1 MKRIFSTLC
10 LFIAVAVTTVS
21 CSNDDNNEA
30 TSSLA
35 SINDFKIAIAAVDA
49 ASITYDLGT
58 AITVSV
64 PYGTDL
70 TAVVPTVVV
79 SEKATLSPASGTTV
93 SFVDGEAKNFTV
105 TAEDGTTKVYTVT
118 INVRPEVGS
127 GSRLKTYVFKEQ
139 WDGGEPTIYTTTYTE
154 YNSAN
159 FVSEFTEDENGVTDT
174 YTLVYNDDNEVIEKK
189 SETAK
194 ESTVYTYN
202 TARQITKAEYKKN
215 NVLTDTY
222 VYTYNEAG
230 NLTSEVRTQNTDN
243 DKVTTVKFK
252 IVDGNVTE
260 EQIGTEVYVATYD
273 SKNNPFK
280 GIYPAAYAAINMG
293 IQKVSTN
300 NPVTGTFADPDTE
313 VAYQYNTDNY
323 PISASYTYYFGLVAG
338 SKTYT
343 YYDVK

>member
-10 LFIAVAVTTVS
+10 LFIAVAVSTVS
-21 CSNDDNNEA
+21 CSSDSESA
-30 TSSLA
+30 SSLA
-35 SINDFKIAIAAVDA
+35 SINDFKITITNVDA
-49 ASITYDLGT
+49 AAITYDLGT
-58 AITVSV
+58 AIKVSV
-64 PYGTDL
+64 PYGTSL
-70 TAVVPTVVV
+70 KAVVPTIGI
-79 SEKATLSPASGTTV
+79 SDKATVSPASGATV

-127 GSRLKTYVFKEQ
+127 GSRLKTYVYKED
-139 WDGGEPTIYTTTYTE
+139 WGAGNPTIITTTYTK

-159 FVSEFTEDENGVTDT
+159 FVSEFTQSENGVT
-174 YTLVYNDDNEVIEKK
+174 YTLVYNGNNEVIEKK

-215 NVLTDTY
+215 NVLNDTY

-243 DKVTTVKFK
+243 NKVSTIKFK

-260 EQIGTEVYVATYD
+260 EETGLGASVATYD

-293 IQKVSTN
+293 IQNVSTN
-300 NPVTGTFADPDTE
+300 NPVTGTFADE
-313 VAYQYNTDNY
+313 KVAYLYNTDNY
-323 PISASYTYYFGLVAG
+323 PISANYTYYFGLAAV
-338 SKTYT
+338 SLTYT
-343 YYDVK
+343 YYDAK

>member
-10 LFIAVAVTTVS
+10 LFIAVAVTMVS

-58 AITVSV
+58 AIIVSV

-70 TAVVPTVVV
+70 TAVVPTVVI
-79 SEKATLSPASGTTV
+79 SEKANLSPASGTTV

-127 GSRLKTYVFKEQ
+127 GSRLKTYVLE
-139 WDGGEPTIYTTTYTE
+139 DLYGENSTTTYTK
-154 YNSAN
+154 YTTAN
-159 FVSEFTEDENGVTDT
+159 FVSEFTKEVNDWGDVSTDT
-174 YTLVYNDDNEVIEKK
+174 YVLVYNDDNEVIEKK

-202 TARQITKAEYKKN
+202 NARQITKAEYKKN
-215 NVLTDTY
+215 NVLTYTY

-230 NLTSEVRTQNTDN
+230 NLTSEVRTENTN
-243 DKVTTVKFK
+243 NNATSTITFTV
-252 IVDGNVTE
+252 VNGNVTKE
-260 EQIGTEVYVATYD
+260 NRYGEDLVATYD

-280 GIYPAAYAAINMG
+280 GIYPTAYAAINVG
-293 IQKVSTN
+293 IQSVNTN
-300 NPVTGTFADPDTE
+300 NPITGTLADSVVT
-313 VAYQYNTDNY
+313 YQYNTDNY
-323 PISASYTYYFGLVAG
+323 PISASYTYFDGLATV
-338 SKTYT
+338 SKNYT